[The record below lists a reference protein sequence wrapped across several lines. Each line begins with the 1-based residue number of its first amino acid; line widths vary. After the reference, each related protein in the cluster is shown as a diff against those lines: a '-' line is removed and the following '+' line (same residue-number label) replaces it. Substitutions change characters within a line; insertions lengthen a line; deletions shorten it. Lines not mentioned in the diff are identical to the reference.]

1 MAWLLAGVVAVL
13 GIVLWLVIRPRGE
26 PAGRFATPGRS
37 RDAKTSWTGHSW
49 GKTLF
54 VPHPEAACPRAREL
68 MGRSFPAGTAP
79 NLPLPGC
86 NAAQC
91 HCSYLPARERRSG
104 GERHSGQDR
113 RGQIRFGPGDVER
126 RSGKDRRRKRSAWD
140 HTTSH

>member
-1 MAWLLAGVVAVL
+1 LLALAAGVA
-13 GIVLWLVIRPRGE
+13 IVLWLVIRARM
-26 PAGRFATPGRS
+26 PATDRVPVAPVKSGKSSAL
-37 RDAKTSWTGHSW
+37 GHSW

-54 VPHPEAACPRAREL
+54 VPNPDAACPRAREL
-68 MGRSFPAGTAP
+68 MGRSFAAGTAP

-86 NAAQC
+86 NAPEC

-104 GERHSGQDR
+104 GERHSGEDR
-113 RGQIRFGPGDVER
+113 RAQIRFGPGDAER

>member
-1 MAWLLAGVVAVL
+1 MGWLLAGFVAVL
-13 GIVLWLVIRPRGE
+13 GIVLWLVVRPRGVV
-26 PAGRFATPGRS
+26 AGRLAAPARKTGANGGRS
-37 RDAKTSWTGHSW
+37 GHPW

-54 VPHPEAACPRAREL
+54 VPNPDTACPRAREL

-79 NLPLPGC
+79 ALPLPGC
-86 NAAQC
+86 NAAEC

-113 RGQIRFGPGDVER
+113 RAQLRFEPGQTDR
-126 RSGKDRRRKRSAWD
+126 RSGKDRRRKPSAWD